1 MNFIYTAL
9 TNYFKKNTPR
19 KKLETLEHFNDE
31 LYKVTLSHG
40 DSKSLID
47 EHSVFISQ
55 YKDVEK
61 VLSEKIKKESM
72 VFMEYKLGF
81 EHISEVEDRITEL
94 NKKLEH
100 QAKIVENIGSFTDVI
115 FSTDKEIFQKMTIE
129 EHNKAV
135 DVKHRITLTLLKFF
149 QIFIFIFSAYWAATL
164 AVKSIT
170 HFDLS
175 PPKMPFSIVPNVVT
189 KTTKNIESV
198 TNPGITP
205 DQS

>member
-9 TNYFKKNTPR
+9 TNYFKKNKPR
-19 KKLETLEHFNDE
+19 KKLETLEHLNDE
-31 LYKVTLSHG
+31 LHNVTNSNREAEILNNDLDNFVFKYKELEQVIL
-40 DSKSLID
+40 D
-47 EHSVFISQ
+47 ECEEGSSVFMNYKSGFDYISNLK
-55 YKDVEK
+55 Y
-61 VLSEKIKKESM
+61 
-72 VFMEYKLGF
+72 
-81 EHISEVEDRITEL
+81 RITEL
-94 NKKLEH
+94 NKKLAH
-100 QAKIVENIGSFTDVI
+100 QAKIVEDIEKFTDVI